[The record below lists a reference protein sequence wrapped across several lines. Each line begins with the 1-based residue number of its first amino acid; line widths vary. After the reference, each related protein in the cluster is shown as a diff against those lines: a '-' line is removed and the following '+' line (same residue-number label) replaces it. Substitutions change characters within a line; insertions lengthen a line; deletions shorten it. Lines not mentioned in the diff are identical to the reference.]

1 MTFLNNEIDY
11 KEILSSLKID
21 GAWVGNNLIKKE
33 YINKLL
39 LDFPNTLNFNDNNNG
54 KVVYNNQKFISQ
66 TLVHS
71 QKTFDLMTSE
81 SIQKFFLIFW
91 ARIPLKQ
98 QDIMKQA
105 WVA

>member
-21 GAWVGNNLIKKE
+21 GGWVGNNLSKKK

-54 KVVYNNQKFISQ
+54 KVIYNNQKFISQ
-66 TLVHS
+66 TFAHS
-71 QKTFDLMTSE
+71 KNTFDLITSE
-81 SIQKFFLIFW
+81 PIHSIF
-91 ARIPLKQ
+91 
-98 QDIMKQA
+98 
-105 WVA
+105 

>member
-39 LDFPNTLNFNDNNNG
+39 LDFPNTLNFNDNNKINIG
-54 KVVYNNQKFISQ
+54 NIYEPRGNKR
-66 TLVHS
+66 
-71 QKTFDLMTSE
+71 
-81 SIQKFFLIFW
+81 IQS
-91 ARIPLKQ
+91 R
-98 QDIMKQA
+98 
-105 WVA
+105 